1 MWGSFVGKLDRPK
14 NRIIIIVTRSIRL
27 IRRTVF
33 NVLLVKLKLG
43 VLWLRRQKI
52 GLGIMDFVIKV

>member
-27 IRRTVF
+27 IRRTFF